1 MISGGMIDRRASETS
16 RERKTSVLTPI
27 VFELRCKVSP
37 SSNENSVY
45 NIRGG
50 EFLIINY

>member
-27 VFELRCKVSP
+27 VVDF
-37 SSNENSVY
+37 SSCGVRFLLHRMKIPCIIYEEEN
-45 NIRGG
+45 
-50 EFLIINY
+50 F